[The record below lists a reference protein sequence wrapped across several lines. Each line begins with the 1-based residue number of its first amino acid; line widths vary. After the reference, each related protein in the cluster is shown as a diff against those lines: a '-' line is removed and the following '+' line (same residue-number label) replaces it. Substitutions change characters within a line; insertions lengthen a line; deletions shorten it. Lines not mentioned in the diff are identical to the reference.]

1 MAKTEKQTKQ
11 KNNIKNT
18 SLKQEKKEEIKEE
31 IKEGIKEKEYV
42 VIYES
47 EEHFEVLG
55 YIKAYS
61 LEEAKEKARREL
73 LSEAQYYNVTD
84 AEIDEISQS
93 DYVSFDITP
102 EQ

>member
-1 MAKTEKQTKQ
+1 MVKTKKQTKQ
-11 KNNIKNT
+11 KNNTKDV
-18 SLKQEKKEEIKEE
+18 SSKQEKKEE
-31 IKEGIKEKEYV
+31 IKEKEYV

-55 YIKAYS
+55 YVKANS
-61 LEEAKEKARREL
+61 LEEAKEKAQKEL

-84 AEIDEISQS
+84 AEIDEIGQS
-93 DYVSFDITP
+93 DYVSFNITT

>member
-1 MAKTEKQTKQ
+1 MTKTEKQTKQ

-18 SLKQEKKEEIKEE
+18 SSKQEKKEE
-31 IKEGIKEKEYV
+31 IKEKEYV

-55 YIKAYS
+55 YIKANS
-61 LEEAKEKARREL
+61 LEEAKEKAKKEL